1 MTDTA
6 NTLLEVKDL
15 KMHFPIYGGIL
26 KRQVGQVH
34 AVDGV
39 SLDVKEGET
48 LGLVGES
55 GCGKSTLGRAILRLY
70 NPTAGK
76 IIFEGNDITHMS
88 PSELRPLRKD
98 LQVIFQDP
106 YDCLNSRHTVGKI
119 VEEPLLIHGV
129 GNAKSRKEKVMA
141 LLEKVGLQASA
152 YDRYPHEFSGGQRQR
167 VGIARAI
174 ALEPKLIICD
184 EPVSALDV
192 SIQSQVMNLMMDL
205 QKEMGLAYIFIAH
218 DLAVVRHIS
227 DRVAVMYLGRVVEF
241 TDADSIYEH
250 PLHPYTKALI
260 SAIPEPDPTIKKER
274 IMLKGD
280 VPSPINPPSG
290 CTFHTRCPFVTDK
303 CKTEVPQLKRY
314 EIKDG
319 RDHYASCHYAGELDK

>member
-1 MTDTA
+1 MTGSA
-6 NTLLEVKDL
+6 KTLLEVKDL

-39 SLDVKEGET
+39 TFDVKEGET

-70 NPTAGK
+70 NPTSGQVV
-76 IIFEGNDITHMS
+76 FNGHDITNMA
-88 PSELRPLRKD
+88 PAELRPIRKD

-119 VEEPLLIHGV
+119 IEEPLLIHGV
-129 GNAKSRKEKVMA
+129 GTPQSRKEKVQYLMD
-141 LLEKVGLQASA
+141 KVGLQPDA

-167 VGIARAI
+167 IGIARAI
-174 ALEPKLIICD
+174 ALEPKLVICD

-227 DRVAVMYLGRVVEF
+227 DRVAVMYLGRIVEF
-241 TDADSIYEH
+241 TDADSIYEN

-260 SAIPEPDPTIKKER
+260 SAIPEPDPTIKKKR

-290 CTFHTRCPFVTDK
+290 CTFHTRCPYVTDK
-303 CKTEVPQLKRY
+303 CKTEVPQLKKY
-314 EIKDG
+314 NIKDG
-319 RDHYASCHYAGELDK
+319 REHYASCHYAGELD